1 MLILLASQVV
11 FDLYARSA
19 VSSAAVDAAR
29 SIAEAV
35 RTADSQGLSGAPTE
49 QAPTEQAA
57 IEVAR
62 QRFESALG
70 AYGSQ
75 TRFELSLTPD
85 ANAPDEVVLRVGFD
99 LRGSRYSLVG
109 PLVLPG
115 LNRFTRTVRVRVEHI
130 VCPRGR
136 TCTIISGGS
145 PGPTG
150 ATVPQAKG
158 NMTGAVGGD
167 RSQ

>member
-35 RTADSQGLSGAPTE
+35 RTADSQGPSG
-49 QAPTEQAA
+49 APTEQAA
-57 IEVAR
+57 IEEAR

-75 TRFELSLTPD
+75 TRFELLLTPD

-136 TCTIISGGS
+136 TCTVISGGS